1 MQQEKNLAP
10 SRLGSSIAV
19 VELRGSRGTP
29 NSGWPK
35 RIAQPVLLLAAF
47 GCLLQTPILAQQEA
61 TISGVVADP
70 SGASVAGATLTLTNQ
85 DTQVTLATVKSDSGG
100 NFSFQAVPAP
110 GTYSLAVQVTGFSR
124 LEQKDIVVTQGERR
138 SVGTLT
144 MAVGSTTDSVTVQAA
159 VTPIQT
165 ESAERSGDLD
175 RHEIQAL
182 LSVGL
187 NYGGLL
193 RGLPGIS
200 GGADPNGPGGNTTE
214 YSSINGT
221 RASVTIPSIDGVN
234 AADPSSQGQLY
245 AAPATDSLVE
255 LNVKTST
262 YQAEY
267 GGSAG
272 AVINLVS
279 RSGTKQF
286 HGDIYAYLR
295 NEDLNAND
303 YFNNLNNVAK
313 PIYRYVIGGGSVGG
327 PVYIP
332 KKFNTSKNRIFF
344 FFNEQYA
351 YEDLPGSLQELT
363 MPTALERAGNFSQ
376 SVTVGGALIPVNPS
390 GSKTPYPGNIVPPSQ
405 ISPLGAALLSVF
417 PLPNFNNRAV
427 TGGNYNFLFQNTPDT
442 NREEFTFKIDFL
454 VTDKL
459 RMYVRYNDI
468 NNNQSG
474 YSIGVLPGPPWGL
487 VEGFYNTHSIVPSIN
502 AIYTISPTLI
512 NEATFGVNHW
522 IEPGGP
528 LNATQLAKAQRSTY
542 GVQGL
547 GQWYPAANAYDY
559 LPIMSFSDVP
569 NAAGFSYDSR
579 TPIDGATSIFTI
591 NDNLTKVWGKHTIKT
606 GLTITRSRAWK
617 GNQGSAF
624 SGNFGFGKDVNNPL
638 DTGYG
643 YSNALLGVFDTYTET
658 SARPGADFR
667 AGAFEEYVQD
677 SWKVN
682 KRLTLELG
690 LRLTSWIPWH
700 QRSNIQ
706 SGFDPGAWNPANAS
720 VLYAPGLNSAGQRV
734 AVNPITGQQLP
745 MVYVGA
751 IVPNVG
757 SVLDGMIIEN
767 TPGVP
772 EGLTKVQ
779 RITPG
784 PRFGFGYDVFGDGK
798 TALRG
803 GFGISALPQT
813 QIQTSLQDLPPF
825 NYSPKTYY
833 GTLNTFLNT
842 AGTLFPSNVTGTDWS
857 KLAQTYNFSLGVQR
871 EIGFATVVDVAV
883 VGSLG
888 RHLLQTLSLNTLPY
902 GERFLASSQDPT
914 EPGKPL
920 PDTFLAPYTG
930 LGSISFEEP
939 VGTSSYY
946 ALQTQVNRRFS
957 HGLEFKANW
966 TWSKAMDYSSS
977 DNGTLALYAARSL
990 FNYGESSFD
999 RTFITNLSW
1008 LYELP
1013 GSSYLRNPILNTFLG
1028 HWNVSGLA
1036 TFASGAPTNVTFST
1050 VSGADLIGGGDGQ
1063 RIDISGNPQLAYG
1076 ARNGNEFF
1084 NTSVFSLPPLGYI
1097 GNAARDVYR
1106 GPGQNQWDLA
1116 TFKNFVFREKLT
1128 FQLRGEFYN
1137 AFNHVQW
1144 STINS
1149 AAKFNATGQQINTL
1163 FGEATADRGPR
1174 LVQVAL
1180 RVSF

>member
-1 MQQEKNLAP
+1 MNGVKNSAASCRATGVYPIPVGGFGKPNSRFARRISLVALLA
-10 SRLGSSIAV
+10 SLGSLI
-19 VELRGSRGTP
+19 P
-29 NSGWPK
+29 
-35 RIAQPVLLLAAF
+35 
-47 GCLLQTPILAQQEA
+47 QTVLAQQEA
-61 TISGVVADP
+61 TISGITSDS
-70 SGASVAGATLTLTNQ
+70 SGAVVAGATLTLTNQ
-85 DTQVTLATVKSDSGG
+85 DTKVILGTVKSDSSG
-100 NFSFQAVPAP
+100 NFSFPAVPAP
-110 GTYSLAVQVTGFSR
+110 GSYSLTVQASGFSR
-124 LEQKDIVVTQGERR
+124 LEQTNIVVTQGERR
-138 SVGTLT
+138 SVGTLALT
-144 MAVGSTTDSVTVQAA
+144 VGNTSDSVTIQAD
-159 VTPIQT
+159 VTPTQT
-165 ESAERSGDLD
+165 QSAERSGDLD

-221 RASVTIPSIDGVN
+221 RASVTIPSIDGIN

-272 AVINLVS
+272 AVINLVT

-286 HGDIYAYLR
+286 HGDVYGYLR

-303 YFNNLNNVAK
+303 YFNNLNNLKK
-313 PIYRYVIGGGSVGG
+313 PIYRYAIGGGSLGG
-327 PVYIP
+327 PIYIP
-332 KKFNTSKNRIFF
+332 KKFNVGKNKLFF

-351 YEDLPGSLQELT
+351 YEDLPGSIQELT

-376 SVTVGGALIPVNPS
+376 SVTVGGALIPVNAP
-390 GSKTPYPGNIVPPSQ
+390 GTKTPYPGNIVPGSM
-405 ISPLGAALLSVF
+405 ISPLGAALLNIF

-427 TGGNYNFLFQNTPDT
+427 SGGNYNFLFQNTPDT
-442 NREEFTFKIDFL
+442 NREEFTIKVDYL
-454 VTDKL
+454 VTDKF

-487 VEGFYNTHSIVPSIN
+487 VEGFYNTHSTVPSIN
-502 AIYTISPTLI
+502 TIYTISPTLI

-547 GQWYPAANAYDY
+547 GQWYPSANAYDY

-569 NAAGFSYDSR
+569 NAGGFSYDSR

-591 NDNLTKVWGKHTIKT
+591 NDNLTKVWGKHTFKA

-617 GNQGSAF
+617 GNQGNAF
-624 SGNFGFGKDVNNPL
+624 SGNFAFGKDVNNPL

-643 YSNALLGVFDTYTET
+643 YSNALQGVFDTYSET

-677 SWKVN
+677 SWRVN
-682 KRLTLELG
+682 KKLTLEIG
-690 LRLTSWIPWH
+690 LRFTSWIPWH
-700 QRSNIQ
+700 QRSNIE
-706 SGFDPGAWNPANAS
+706 SGFDPGAWNPANAP
-720 VLYAPGLNSAGQRV
+720 VLYSPGLNSAGQRV
-734 AVNPITGQQLP
+734 AVNPVTGAQLP
-745 MVYVGA
+745 QVYVGA
-751 IVPNVG
+751 IVPGIG
-757 SVLDGMIIEN
+757 SVLDGMIIAN

-779 RITPG
+779 GLTLG

-803 GFGISALPQT
+803 GFGISVLPQT

-833 GTLNTFLNT
+833 GTLTTFLNT
-842 AGTLFPSNVTGTDWS
+842 AGTLFPSSVTGTDWS
-857 KLAQTYNFSLGVQR
+857 QLSQTYNFSLGIQR
-871 EIGFATVVDVAV
+871 EIGFSTVVDIAG

-888 RHLLQTLSLNTLPY
+888 RHLLQSINLNTLPY

-920 PDTFLAPYTG
+920 PDTFLAPYRG
-930 LGSISFEEP
+930 YGSINFEEP

-977 DNGTLALYAARSL
+977 DNGSLALYAARSVY
-990 FNYGESSFD
+990 NYGESSFD
-999 RTFITNLSW
+999 RTFITNISW

-1013 GSSYLRNPILNTFLG
+1013 GSSHLRNRYLSTALG
-1028 HWNVSGLA
+1028 HWNVSGIA
-1036 TFASGAPTNVTFST
+1036 TFASGAPTNVTFGT
-1050 VSGADLIGGGDGQ
+1050 TSGVDLIGGGDGQ
-1063 RIDISGNPQLAYG
+1063 RIDITGNPQLAYG
-1076 ARNGNEFF
+1076 VRNGNQFF
-1084 NTSVFSLPPLGYI
+1084 NTSVFALPPLGYI
-1097 GNAARDVYR
+1097 GNASRDVYR

-1116 TFKNFVFREKLT
+1116 AFKNFVIREKVT
-1128 FQLRGEFYN
+1128 FQLRSEFYN

-1149 AAKFNATGQQINTL
+1149 AANFNPAGQQVNTL
-1163 FGEATADRGPR
+1163 FGKATADRGPR
-1174 LVQVAL
+1174 LIQVAM